1 MTLAIARSIAA
12 AALTG
17 AVLLAASWIDF
28 ALCSKHQAWIRHEH
42 GDTRPIAGEG
52 YQVARPGDAIFV
64 CATEHRFEGGLDRH
78 EDLSCY
84 CAPATLTAADV
95 GRLITGACVVD
106 APHPSRTDERGT
118 CPHAR
123 CDNHVR

>member
-1 MTLAIARSIAA
+1 MRRSIARSIAA

-28 ALCSKHQAWIRHEH
+28 AFCSKHQAWIRHEH
-42 GDTRPIAGEG
+42 GETQPIAGDG
-52 YQVARPGDAIFV
+52 YQVARPGDATFV
-64 CATEHRFEGGLDRH
+64 CATEHRFERWLDRH

-84 CAPATLTAADV
+84 CAPATLSAADV
-95 GRLITGACVVD
+95 GRLIAGACVVD
-106 APHPSRTDERGT
+106 APYPSRTDERGA

-123 CDNHVR
+123 CDNHIK

>member
-1 MTLAIARSIAA
+1 MTRAIARSILA

-28 ALCSKHQAWIRHEH
+28 AFCSKHRAWLRHQR
-42 GDTRPIAGEG
+42 GDTQPIAAAG

-64 CATEHRFEGGLDRH
+64 CETEHRFDGRLDRH
-78 EDLSCY
+78 ADLSCY
-84 CAPATLTAADV
+84 CAPATMSAADL
-95 GRLITGACVVD
+95 GRVLAGACVVE
-106 APHPSRTDERGT
+106 ALHPSRSDERGA